1 MPLLVSGK
9 VVGRVPKGEVSSIPV
24 APPMSVSG
32 MLVPSGTISDM
43 IFDDSAIA
51 GMHRREDTKNIAKA
65 MPISPR
71 KRLLNLFFIENIFVS
86 PFLKYLFK
94 LTHILTRRKEFIL
107 VRG

>member
-1 MPLLVSGK
+1 MPLLVFGK

-43 IFDDSAIA
+43 IFDDSAIM
-51 GMHRREDTKNIAKA
+51 GMQRREDTKNIAKA

-71 KRLLNLFFIENIFVS
+71 KRFLNLLFIDNIFCFAF
-86 PFLKYLFK
+86 PE
-94 LTHILTRRKEFIL
+94 ILL
-107 VRG
+107 